1 MPGWRR
7 VWVRVVKF
15 VKVEWLTWL
24 VVNILILNKVVF
36 AKCNNCQ

>member
-1 MPGWRR
+1 MKVVKV

-15 VKVEWLTWL
+15 VKMAWLTWL
-24 VVNILILNKVVF
+24 VVNILILKKVVS

>member
-1 MPGWRR
+1 MVNV

-24 VVNILILNKVVF
+24 VVSILILKKVVS
-36 AKCNNCQ
+36 ANCNNCQ